1 VSRTGETGTR
11 ALSVLRDCTF
21 TVLQGNAGYAADVR
35 AETPLINRALAL
47 ARVDWAPSH
56 RQPTIARLAVATMI
70 AVAGSLAAD
79 ALLVAIGTH
88 VFPTTAGYGH
98 FRFNDYAKLT
108 IIGVLIGAA
117 GWPVVTNI
125 SSAPR
130 WLYGWLTILISLALF
145 LPDAWLLVRGQPPK
159 AVVVLMA
166 MHVAIAVVIYCA
178 MVFVAPIRTLRRRPA
193 ATPDRVATAPAGWP
207 ESR

>member
-1 VSRTGETGTR
+1 
-11 ALSVLRDCTF
+11 
-21 TVLQGNAGYAADVR
+21 
-35 AETPLINRALAL
+35 
-47 ARVDWAPSH
+47 
-56 RQPTIARLAVATMI
+56 
-70 AVAGSLAAD
+70 
-79 ALLVAIGTH
+79 VAIGTH

-117 GWPVVTNI
+117 GWPVVTYI

-145 LPDAWLLVRGQPPK
+145 LPDAWLLVRGQPAK

-193 ATPDRVATAPAGWP
+193 ATPDRVATAPAGRP

>member
-1 VSRTGETGTR
+1 LIDRT
-11 ALSVLRDCTF
+11 
-21 TVLQGNAGYAADVR
+21 
-35 AETPLINRALAL
+35 LAL

-56 RQPTIARLAVATMI
+56 RQPTIARLGVATMI

-117 GWPVVTNI
+117 GWPVVTLV

-145 LPDAWLLVRGQPPK
+145 LPDAWLLVRGQPPR

-166 MHVAIAVVIYCA
+166 MHIAIAVVIYCT
-178 MVFVAPIRTLRRRPA
+178 MVFVAPIRSLRSRTGQVSPTPA
-193 ATPDRVATAPAGWP
+193 LATPDRAVTAPAGRP

>member
-1 VSRTGETGTR
+1 IDRT
-11 ALSVLRDCTF
+11 
-21 TVLQGNAGYAADVR
+21 
-35 AETPLINRALAL
+35 LAL

-56 RQPTIARLAVATMI
+56 RQPTIARLASATMVAI
-70 AVAGSLAAD
+70 AGSLAAD

-117 GWPVVTNI
+117 GWPVVTHI

-130 WLYGWLTILISLALF
+130 WVYGWLTILISLALF
-145 LPDAWLLVRGQPPK
+145 LPDAWLLVRGQPPR
-159 AVVVLMA
+159 AVAVLMA
-166 MHVAIAVVIYCA
+166 MHVAIAVVIYCT
-178 MVFVAPIRTLRRRPA
+178 MVSVAPIRTARHRADRGSPTQA
-193 ATPDRVATAPAGWP
+193 VATPDRAATSPAGRP

>member
-1 VSRTGETGTR
+1 M
-11 ALSVLRDCTF
+11 
-21 TVLQGNAGYAADVR
+21 
-35 AETPLINRALAL
+35 INRTLAF

-88 VFPTTAGYGH
+88 VLPTTAGYGH

-108 IIGVLIGAA
+108 IIGVLVGAA
-117 GWPVVTNI
+117 GWPVVTHI

-145 LPDAWLLVRGQPPK
+145 LPDAWLLVRGQPPR
-159 AVVVLMA
+159 AVAVLMA

-178 MVFVAPIRTLRRRPA
+178 MVFVAPIRTLRSRTDRAIPMPAEPSADRATTSPAGRPA
-193 ATPDRVATAPAGWP
+193 
-207 ESR
+207 SR